1 MTETFF
7 GRQTLSF
14 YFGPHPI
21 CWLRGKGF
29 SISTAAR
36 HQGMIKM
43 FWHHYPAAKL
53 SIIWTANIPPLLS
66 SAGSPGGGACPTSD
80 LSAEATGTLAHFWCI
95 STHDGGLKPIWP
107 IFWRFFTLFVYIVT
121 DPICDTEEEYIGI
134 GSLELW
140 RLNPAFVATLLH
152 RNFSRTWVLIFNL
165 ASKQE
170 RMWRKMKFKALVNNL
185 VAKNPTLEAAAMIFR
200 CKERWMIGQTDKY
213 LVHTSG
219 VFYFGQLGIISWF
232 IQNINFRSLVIRI

>member
-1 MTETFF
+1 MIKWLWRPQTGPPNVGMAGLSIIMSRPLLTALQNPTKRKKRTLKQTSAGQKHPTMTEAFF

-66 SAGSPGGGACPTSD
+66 SAGSPEGGACPTSD
-80 LSAEATGTLAHFWCI
+80 LSAEATDTLAHFWCI

-107 IFWRFFTLFVYIVT
+107 IFWRLFTLFVYIVT

-134 GSLELW
+134 GSLEL
-140 RLNPAFVATLLH
+140 
-152 RNFSRTWVLIFNL
+152 
-165 ASKQE
+165 
-170 RMWRKMKFKALVNNL
+170 
-185 VAKNPTLEAAAMIFR
+185 
-200 CKERWMIGQTDKY
+200 
-213 LVHTSG
+213 
-219 VFYFGQLGIISWF
+219 
-232 IQNINFRSLVIRI
+232 